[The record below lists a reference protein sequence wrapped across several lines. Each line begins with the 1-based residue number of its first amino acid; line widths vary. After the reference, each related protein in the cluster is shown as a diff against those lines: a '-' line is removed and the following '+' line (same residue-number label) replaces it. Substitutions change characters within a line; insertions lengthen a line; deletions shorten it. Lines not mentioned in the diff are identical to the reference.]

1 MSKSQTQGVPYLKV
15 NGGLNAAGSPI
26 NMEATDASD
35 ILNVDL
41 MQSGS
46 FRWRKP
52 IDFLGEQAS
61 GDFFLTGTTSHTPSK
76 LFIEGAP
83 SFAYWGVTKSTGI
96 FAMYVVLCL
105 DKKLYIYD
113 FSVFNNLIEI
123 NKPTQII
130 DLSSYSDST
139 MPFYRT
145 RFFIDR
151 NKLFIINKGCQPGY
165 LYLVNDT
172 TFDFAPIIITTRN
185 ITQNNPPSDSVV
197 VFSGKKY
204 LCISGHTS
212 DATTK
217 PGSGANWRA
226 YWVQYGPTADADNW
240 VTATSYT
247 TNIQVL
253 NSKFSA
259 ASFSAGRLWLTGY
272 TGEPNKVYYSQTITD
287 DLKIGRMYQFAD
299 PLNKDDSAAVDTDG
313 GDMIIN
319 GAEKILALCEFQN
332 GVIVFATNGVWYVGG
347 TSTNDVFN
355 PTAFSVNKISDSGML
370 GEDGYCKV
378 EDFVVFCGQGA
389 IYAIT
394 KNDLY
399 GKVKAQS
406 ISDKVE
412 PYYTSI
418 PAANRSYAMVR
429 YNQTE
434 KRLYIW
440 LNKTTYTWVKD
451 WNPYSQAVHS
461 RHAIIFDLQVK
472 GWTLYSLEEDSSGNR
487 ISISDFHPTVNM
499 TVNPDTI
506 VDNSG
511 NLLLDS
517 KSNLLESLSTTEA
530 ELVNLCLLYKRE
542 GSYVKVAFGRTS
554 SLGKKDFAARI
565 GYDII
570 TESGNSVIDNTS
582 ALLKGDDD
590 IASFDAHLFTAAQNF
605 NNLVNHKQN
614 PYVMLIFERQESGII
629 DDITGL
635 DITAGGCLME
645 VAHDWAT
652 SSRSTKM
659 VNGKQVYRPHKWTS
673 SMYDGALTGQR
684 IVPIKER
691 IRGRGRSV
699 QLRFKKD
706 GDKLCELHGFHLGI
720 TSSTRAT

>member
-41 MQSGS
+41 SQSGS

-52 IDFLGEQAS
+52 IDFLGEQAT
-61 GDFFLTGTTSHTPSK
+61 GGFFLTGTSSHTPSK
-76 LFIEGAP
+76 LFVEGAP
-83 SFAYWGVTKSTGI
+83 SFSYWGVTKSTGQ
-96 FAMYVVLCL
+96 FAMYVVLSL

-113 FSVFNNLIEI
+113 FSLFNNLIEI
-123 NKPTQII
+123 NRPFQTI
-130 DLSSYSDST
+130 DLSSYADNT

-151 NKLFIINKGCQPGY
+151 NKLFVINKGCQPGY
-165 LYLVNDT
+165 LYLVDDY
-172 TFDFAPIIITTRN
+172 TFGFAPVTITTRN

-197 VFSGKKY
+197 VVSGKKY

-212 DATTK
+212 TAADK
-217 PGSGANWRA
+217 PGSGANWRV
-226 YWVQYGPTADADNW
+226 YWVQYGPTSDADSW
-240 VTATSYT
+240 AVSTAYT
-247 TNIQVL
+247 TNIQTLSV
-253 NSKFSA
+253 KFSA
-259 ASFSAGRLWLTGY
+259 ACFSAGRFWLTGY
-272 TGEPNKVYYSQTITD
+272 TGEPNKIYYSQTITD
-287 DLKIGRMYQFAD
+287 DFKIGRMYQFAD

-319 GAEKILALCEFQN
+319 GAEKILSLCEFQN

-399 GKVKAQS
+399 GKVKAQP
-406 ISDKVE
+406 ISDKIE

-418 PAANRSYAMVR
+418 PAANRGYAIVR

-440 LNKTTYTWVKD
+440 LNKTTYPWVKD
-451 WNPYSQAVHS
+451 WNSYSQAVHA

-472 GWTLYSLEEDSSGNR
+472 GWTLYSLEEDSTGNR

-499 TVNPDTI
+499 TVNPDTV
-506 VDNSG
+506 VDNNG
-511 NLLLDS
+511 NIVTDMNGS
-517 KSNLLESLSTTEA
+517 IVESLSTTEA
-530 ELVNLCLLYKRE
+530 ELVNLCLLYKRS
-542 GSYVKVAFGRTS
+542 GSYVSVAFGRTA
-554 SLGKKDFAARI
+554 SLGKKDFAAHV
-565 GYDII
+565 GEQII
-570 TESGNSVIDNTS
+570 DNAGNVVIDNTGNLVS
-582 ALLKGDDD
+582 ADDD
-590 IASFDAHLFTAAQNF
+590 VASYTAYLYTAAQNF

-614 PYVMLIFERQESGII
+614 PYVMLIFQRQESGII
-629 DDITGL
+629 DDNTGL

-652 SSRSTKM
+652 SARSTKM
-659 VNGKQVYRPHKWTS
+659 VSGKQVYRPHKWTS
-673 SMYDGALTGQR
+673 SMYDGTSTGQS
-684 IVPIKER
+684 IVAIKER
-691 IRGRGRSV
+691 VRGRGRSV
-699 QLRFKKD
+699 QLRFHKD
-706 GDKLCELHGFHLGI
+706 GDKSCELHGFHLGV